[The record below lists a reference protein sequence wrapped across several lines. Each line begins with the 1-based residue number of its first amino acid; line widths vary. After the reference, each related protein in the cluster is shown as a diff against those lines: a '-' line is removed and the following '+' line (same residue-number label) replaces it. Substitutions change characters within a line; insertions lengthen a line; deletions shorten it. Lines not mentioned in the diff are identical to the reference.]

1 MRLSGFRLTGA
12 PAEGAF
18 ERSGFGAD
26 LDSLAEETVDAVFG
40 NLEAMRDR
48 HPGVVSELDWIEKN
62 AAAMRRQLFLTSLG
76 SK

>member
-26 LDSLAEETVDAVFG
+26 LDSLAEQTVNAVLG

-48 HPGVVSELDWIEKN
+48 HPDVARELDWIEKN
-62 AAAMRRQLFLTSLG
+62 ATAMRRQLFLTSLG
-76 SK
+76 S

>member
-18 ERSGFGAD
+18 ERSGFGAN
-26 LDSLAEETVDAVFG
+26 LESLAEETVNAVLG

-48 HPGVVSELDWIEKN
+48 HSDVARELDWIEKN
-62 AAAMRRQLFLTSLG
+62 AAAMRQRLFLTSLG